1 MRLALALLA
10 CAIAASASGLDGR
23 WTAEASVNNKNGQ
36 KVTAFTLDLKSQDG
50 LITGSVSVMGTKKA
64 RPLAI
69 QEGKISGNRL
79 SFVTVQN
86 GKKADV
92 KFYWDGKLDGD
103 QITGS
108 RTRDGARRGQSFTA
122 HREPAI

>member
-1 MRLALALLA
+1 M
-10 CAIAASASGLDGR
+10 
-23 WTAEASVNNKNGQ
+23 NNKNGQ

-92 KFYWDGKLDGD
+92 KFYWEGKLDGD

-122 HREPAI
+122 HRAPAI